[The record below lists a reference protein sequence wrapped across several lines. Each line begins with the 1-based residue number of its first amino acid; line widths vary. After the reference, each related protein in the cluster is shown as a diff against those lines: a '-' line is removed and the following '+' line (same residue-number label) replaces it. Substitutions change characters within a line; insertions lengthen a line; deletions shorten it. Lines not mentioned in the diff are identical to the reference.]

1 MTTPVPT
8 APSDRTNDLTDE
20 DFLADFH
27 HTTVYGATEAGGI
40 DRQAGTPEHGA
51 VRAWFR
57 SRAEALGM
65 TVTIDGI
72 GNQYATYTWIDAEP
86 SVLIGSHLDSQPL
99 GGRFDGTYG
108 VITALH
114 AAARINDAVS
124 EGRISP
130 GHNLTVVDWFNEE
143 GARFA
148 PSIMGS
154 SVMVGIQD
162 LEAMLA
168 VTDPAGVTVG
178 EALESIGCLGTDA
191 APEIAAYAE
200 IHIEQGRILERE
212 QTTIGAV
219 TQSWYTQ
226 KLLVSV
232 KGEQSHTGATIMSD
246 RHDALVAAAKI
257 VLFTEAVVD
266 GYEPEKIVT
275 SVGQFT
281 VYPNSPIVVP
291 REVDLVIDLRAS
303 STEDVLS
310 ARDTLR
316 AQIAALA
323 EERDLRIDVEDFD
336 IRDIQHYPLDGVELT
351 EKASA
356 DTGVS
361 CMRIETM
368 AGHDSVAVNR
378 IAPSVM
384 VFIPSI
390 DGVSHCEREFST
402 DADMTAGLTAF
413 TGIATRLVTGDLDET
428 TPGEPFTTDHTEETG
443 EN

>member
-1 MTTPVPT
+1 MTMTDQFAASANTSEV
-8 APSDRTNDLTDE
+8 TDE

-40 DRQAGTPEHGA
+40 DRQAGTADHGA

-57 SRAEALGM
+57 ERAEALGM
-65 TVTIDGI
+65 TITIDGI
-72 GNQYATYTWIDAEP
+72 GNQYAAYEWIPGEP
-86 SVLIGSHLDSQPL
+86 TALIGSHLDSQPL

-108 VITALH
+108 VIAALH
-114 AAARINDAVS
+114 AAARVNDEVAA
-124 EGRISP
+124 GRLTP
-130 GHNLTVVDWFNEE
+130 THNLTVVDWFNEE

-154 SVMVGIQD
+154 SVMVGIQGLD
-162 LEAMLA
+162 EMLA
-168 VTDPAGVTVG
+168 VTDVDGVTVK
-178 EALESIGCLGTDA
+178 EALDSIGCLGTDT
-191 APEIAAYAE
+191 APEVAAYAE

-226 KLLVSV
+226 KLLVAV

-246 RHDALVAAAKI
+246 RHDALVAASKI
-257 VLFTEAVVD
+257 VLFTEDVVENF
-266 GYEPEKIVT
+266 EPEKIVT

-303 STEDVLS
+303 KTQDVLD
-310 ARDTLR
+310 ARDILKR
-316 AQIAALA
+316 QIAELA
-323 EERDLRIDVEDFD
+323 AERNIRIDVEDYD

-356 DTGVS
+356 DAGVS
-361 CMRIETM
+361 SMRIETM

-402 DADMTAGLTAF
+402 DADMVAGVTAF
-413 TGIATRLVTGDLDET
+413 TQIATRLVTGALDDT
-428 TPGEPFTTDHTEETG
+428 TPGEPAPTER
-443 EN
+443 N

>member
-1 MTTPVPT
+1 MTTAVELQPSTRT
-8 APSDRTNDLTDE
+8 ADVTDE

-57 SRAEALGM
+57 ERAAALGM
-65 TVTIDGI
+65 TVTVDGI
-72 GNQYATYTWIDAEP
+72 GNQYATFTWIDDEP
-86 SVLIGSHLDSQPL
+86 GVLIGSHLDSQPL

-108 VITALH
+108 VIAALH
-114 AAARINDAVS
+114 AAARVNDEVRA
-124 EGRISP
+124 GRLTP
-130 GHNLTVVDWFNEE
+130 THNLTVVDWFNEE

-154 SVMVGIQD
+154 SVMVGLLD
-162 LEAMLA
+162 REKALA
-168 VTDPAGVTVG
+168 TTDPAGVTVK
-178 EALESIGCLGTDA
+178 EALESIDCLGTDP

-212 QTTIGAV
+212 QTTVGAV

-226 KLLVSV
+226 KLLVAV
-232 KGEQSHTGATIMSD
+232 RGEQSHTGATIMSD
-246 RHDALVAAAKI
+246 RHDALVAASRI
-257 VLFTEAVVD
+257 VLFTEDVVENF
-266 GYEPEKIVT
+266 EPEKIVT

-281 VYPNSPIVVP
+281 VHPNSPIVVP

-303 STEDVLS
+303 KKQDVLD
-310 ARDTLR
+310 ARDILR
-316 AQIAALA
+316 RQIADLA
-323 EERDLRIDVEDFD
+323 VERGIRIDVEDYD
-336 IRDIQHYPLDGVELT
+336 IRDIQHYPVDGVELT
-351 EKASA
+351 EKAAA
-356 DTGVS
+356 DAGVS

-384 VFIPSI
+384 VFIPSV

-402 DADMTAGLTAF
+402 DADMVAGVTAF
-413 TGIATRLVTGDLDET
+413 TQIVRRLVTGALDGT
-428 TPGEPFTTDHTEETG
+428 TPGEPIKEEVI
-443 EN
+443 

>member
-1 MTTPVPT
+1 MTTAVQF
-8 APSDRTNDLTDE
+8 APSTRTADVTDE

-40 DRQAGTPEHGA
+40 DRQAGTADHGA

-57 SRAEALGM
+57 ERAEALGM
-65 TVTIDGI
+65 TITIDGI
-72 GNQYATYTWIDAEP
+72 GNQYAAYEWIPGEP
-86 SVLIGSHLDSQPL
+86 TALIGSHLDSQPL

-108 VITALH
+108 VIAALH
-114 AAARINDAVS
+114 AAARVNDEVAA
-124 EGRISP
+124 GRLTP
-130 GHNLTVVDWFNEE
+130 THNLTVVDWFNEE

-154 SVMVGIQD
+154 SVMVGLLD
-162 LEAMLA
+162 REKALA
-168 VTDPAGVTVG
+168 TTDPAGVTVK
-178 EALESIGCLGTDA
+178 EALESIDCLGTDP
-191 APEIAAYAE
+191 APEVAAYAE

-226 KLLVSV
+226 KLLVAV

-246 RHDALVAAAKI
+246 RHDALVAASKI
-257 VLFTEAVVD
+257 VLFTEDVVENF
-266 GYEPEKIVT
+266 EPEKIVT
-275 SVGQFT
+275 SIGQFT
-281 VYPNSPIVVP
+281 VHPNSPIVVP

-303 STEDVLS
+303 KSQDVLD
-310 ARDTLR
+310 ARDILR
-316 AQIAALA
+316 RQIADLA
-323 EERDLRIDVEDFD
+323 VERGIRIDVEDYD
-336 IRDIQHYPLDGVELT
+336 IRDIQHYPVDGVELT
-351 EKASA
+351 EKAAA
-356 DTGVS
+356 DAGVS

-402 DADMTAGLTAF
+402 DADMVAGVTTF
-413 TGIATRLVTGDLDET
+413 TQIVRRLVTGALDGT
-428 TPGEPFTTDHTEETG
+428 TPGEPFAGSDV
-443 EN
+443 